1 MHGILRGYYFYY
13 KKGVSRARRFAIE
26 VGVVKTISVNKTA
39 RSLELTG
46 LTPFT
51 FYEVWVTAYTNVGY
65 GPASKPLTVIT
76 DEDGKCVT

>member
-1 MHGILRGYYFYY
+1 M
-13 KKGVSRARRFAIE
+13 
-26 VGVVKTISVNKTA
+26 KTISVSKTA

-51 FYEVWVTAYTNVGY
+51 FYEVWVTAYTHAGY